1 MPKALQVAAK
11 NWRTSLA
18 GCATALMAILDMV
31 VKLCDSNPATVPDY
45 ALVVATLT
53 AAIGLVFARDVSVTS
68 KDLGLDQ

>member
-1 MPKALQVAAK
+1 MFQVALK

-18 GCATALMAILDMV
+18 GVCAALMAILDMI

-53 AAIGLVFARDVSVTS
+53 AAIGLIFARDVSVTS
-68 KDLGLDQ
+68 KDLGLDK